1 VSSGDR
7 LMRAP
12 VPTPWLASS
21 DGIVLSV
28 RLTPRGGRDAVENV
42 EQLADGRSVLKVRVR
57 AAASE
62 GEANAALVKL
72 VAKALGVAARDVSLV
87 AGTTARLKRL
97 KVVGAATTLAAAL
110 EKICTKA

>member
-1 VSSGDR
+1 MSSGDR
-7 LMRAP
+7 PMRAP
-12 VPTPWLASS
+12 VRTPWLASS

-72 VAKALGVAARDVSLV
+72 VAKTLGVAARDVSLV
-87 AGTTARLKRL
+87 AGATARLKRL

-110 EKICTKA
+110 EKICAKA